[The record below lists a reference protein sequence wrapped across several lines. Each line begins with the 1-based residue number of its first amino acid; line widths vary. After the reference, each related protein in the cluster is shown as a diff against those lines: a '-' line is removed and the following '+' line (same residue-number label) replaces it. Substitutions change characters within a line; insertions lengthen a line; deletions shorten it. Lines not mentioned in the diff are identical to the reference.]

1 MNAEIEE
8 NIRKNVTWA
17 HLPAHIKQILSNSSK
32 EYDRYVVNFSIKNQL
47 RYRGNLVRHVFRD
60 EKRYYERVVAYSRE
74 RLMLFPYHLADMII
88 KGLRMTP
95 FNYYIS
101 VVEKLMQAEKSYDT
115 LPNFTAADCLR
126 LLGIGRNEYIE
137 LMNKSRSNRGR
148 LFGRKNVRI
157 LLPKVP
163 CDIHIEPWWR
173 VEVGLVL
180 EEDIKMVNE
189 EELAVIDKLID
200 LGSQNAGQLNYYVVL
215 SLYKKGL
222 IYLDVPITGADRVQ
236 VPPLQ
241 GFVMNRIL
249 GDYFETLLYK
259 IFVSIDEHTTV
270 GELAGVL
277 QVDTELVKQAVSL
290 YCRLKF
296 ARKLD
301 VDIEQERNKW
311 HPSWSNVPMQSSK
324 NVDITP
330 LTLNLNNNSN
340 LNISG
345 ELQSPQ
351 TEVPESPASSSLPRK
366 GQRVAFLFDSTLTA
380 FLMMGNL
387 SPGLKKHAVTMFEVG
402 KLCDETLDS
411 FLAELEKVS
420 VLDAEG
426 EGEARRFFDHAVIL
440 RSTVL
445 ALRKLPSPG
454 LDLVRLESL
463 HSLDDATC
471 MRLLQKKY
479 KLLVSMA
486 PLSKEVR
493 PITSL
498 LPPHLGPAVPE
509 VNSLWFKLFLYHMT
523 GYGPPSLLL
532 TKGTTLKQLPRM
544 FLGFTRLLVTSWL
557 HEPAVIPVANILYV
571 NAALQFSPVLI
582 QAYGVHQPAQTYV
595 IPFPL
600 KSDPSTKIKE
610 QPMDLLFKN
619 HQAVRCL
626 GEFVDLDHNCGYLTF
641 ANIGV
646 LDFGCPNKEQ
656 VVRLGRTAGRLSTGF
671 AKIAKAKAEKENE
684 MEPLSICNENFSF
697 KTDEAPTEKIKTEHQ
712 EKQSAKDTTRDKS
725 EMIIDKDELERKLQ
739 SPVENHFALT
749 PVTTSE
755 SSSPANGFTSQECT
769 DLLQEELDH
778 LVVREEVT
786 EAKENLGLELNLKSS
801 VSVEGLVSPLDE
813 NISMFTRDRENQ
825 NKEEKRK
832 LAEESSDKIEKK
844 DIAPEVW
851 TLLDCHFGV
860 PLFDVNANTK
870 ICDTIV
876 SGGLAE
882 VSSLDQLVESSRKL
896 GSALLDFISQCQY
909 YPGENMEILK
919 RGRLVPLPKHNLVFD
934 NGRVSEWLGK

>member
-8 NIRKNVTWA
+8 CVRNNTTWGQ
-17 HLPAHIKQILSNSSK
+17 LPAHVKQILNNSSK
-32 EYDRYVVNFSIKNQL
+32 AYERYIVSFSIKNQL
-47 RYRGNLVRHVFRD
+47 RYRGNLVRNILRD
-60 EKRYYERVVAYSRE
+60 EKRYYERVVSYSRE
-74 RLMLFPYHLADMII
+74 KLMLFPYHLADMVV
-88 KGLRMTP
+88 KGLRITP

-137 LMNKSRSNRGR
+137 LMNRCRSNRGR
-148 LFGRKNVRI
+148 LFGKKNVKG

-163 CDIHIEPWWR
+163 CEIHIEPWWR

-180 EEDIKMVNE
+180 EEDVKMLNE
-189 EELAVIDKLID
+189 EEIAVIDKLID
-200 LGSQNAGQLNYYVVL
+200 LGSVNAGELNYDIVL

-222 IYLDVPITGADRVQ
+222 IYLDVPITAVDRVQ

-270 GELAGVL
+270 GELSAVL
-277 QVDTELVKQAVSL
+277 QVETELVKQAVSL
-290 YCRLKF
+290 YCRLQF
-296 ARKLD
+296 AKKID
-301 VDIEQERNKW
+301 PETEQDILKKHLSWNSLPISGSRN
-311 HPSWSNVPMQSSK
+311 SM
-324 NVDITP
+324 DITP
-330 LTLNLNNNSN
+330 LTLNLDPN
-340 LNISG
+340 
-345 ELQSPQ
+345 EVQKKQDLQSPQ
-351 TEVPESPASSSLPRK
+351 SELPDSPASSTLTRK
-366 GQRVAFLFDSTLTA
+366 GQRIAFLFDSTLTA

-402 KLCDETLDS
+402 KLCDESLDS

-463 HSLDDATC
+463 HSLDEATC
-471 MRLLQKKY
+471 LRLLQKKY

-486 PLSKEVR
+486 PLSREVR

-509 VNSLWFKLFLYHMT
+509 VNTLWFKIFLYHRT

-532 TKGTTLKQLPRM
+532 TKGTILKQLPRV
-544 FLGFTRLLVTSWL
+544 FLGYSRLLVTTWL
-557 HEPAVIPVANILYV
+557 HEPAVIPISNVLFV

-582 QAYGVHQPAQTYV
+582 QAYGVHQPAQTYIV
-595 IPFPL
+595 PFPFTQGTPGKNSYESPTDIL
-600 KSDPSTKIKE
+600 FRKHPAVKCLL
-610 QPMDLLFKN
+610 DL
-619 HQAVRCL
+619 
-626 GEFVDLDHNCGYLTF
+626 VDLEHNCGYMTF
-641 ANIGV
+641 VNIGV
-646 LDFGCPNKEQ
+646 LDFGCPNRES
-656 VVRLGRTAGRLSTGF
+656 VVRLGRNYRPPSSKVQKVKTDNN
-671 AKIAKAKAEKENE
+671 KP
-684 MEPLSICNENFSF
+684 EPTSISNENFSLTIS
-697 KTDEAPTEKIKTEHQ
+697 KTPSNPAEPSSEK
-712 EKQSAKDTTRDKS
+712 
-725 EMIIDKDELERKLQ
+725 KDEVERLLQ
-739 SPVENHFALT
+739 SPDESHFALT
-749 PVTTSE
+749 PVTNSQ
-755 SSSPANGFTSQECT
+755 SSSPANGFTCQESNT
-769 DLLQEELDH
+769 LLQEELDQ
-778 LVVREEVT
+778 L
-786 EAKENLGLELNLKSS
+786 AKQDDVETNSS
-801 VSVEGLVSPLDE
+801 GSDFVITNSASLDCLMSPTDE
-813 NISMFTRDRENQ
+813 NISMFTRVN
-825 NKEEKRK
+825 EETTSVS
-832 LAEESSDKIEKK
+832 ESESEVKDSEDDK
-844 DIAPEVW
+844 PEVW

-882 VSSLDQLVESSRKL
+882 ASSLDHLVESSRKL
-896 GSALLDFISQCQY
+896 GGILLDFISQCQY
-909 YPGENMEILK
+909 YPGENMEIMK

-934 NGRVSEWLGK
+934 NGKVGEWAGK

>member
-1 MNAEIEE
+1 MNAEVED

-17 HLPAHIKQILSNSSK
+17 HLPAHLKQILGNSSK

-60 EKRYYERVVAYSRE
+60 EKRYYEHIIGYSRE
-74 RLMLFPYHLADMII
+74 KLMLFPYHLADMVV

-95 FNYYIS
+95 FNYYIL
-101 VVEKLMQAEKSYDT
+101 VVEKLMLAEKSYDT

-157 LLPKVP
+157 LLPRVP

-173 VEVGLVL
+173 VEIGLVL
-180 EEDIKMVNE
+180 EEDVKMVNE
-189 EELAVIDKLID
+189 EELALLDKLID
-200 LGSQNAGQLNYYVVL
+200 YGSQNAGDLDYHVVL

-270 GELAGVL
+270 GELASVL
-277 QVDTELVKQAVSL
+277 EVETELVKQAVSL
-290 YCRLKF
+290 YCRLQF
-296 ARKLD
+296 ARKLNQD
-301 VDIEQERNKW
+301 EQERKW
-311 HPSWSNVPMQSSK
+311 HPSWTNIPVQNDK
-324 NVDITP
+324 NMDITP
-330 LTLNLNNNSN
+330 LTLALTPTHT
-340 LNISG
+340 
-345 ELQSPQ
+345 SPIPSSP
-351 TEVPESPASSSLPRK
+351 TGLPDPPDSPAASTTRSGR
-366 GQRVAFLFDSTLTA
+366 RVAFLFDSALTA

-387 SPGLKKHAVTMFEVG
+387 SPGLKRHAVTMFEVG
-402 KLCDETLDS
+402 KLCDESLDS

-445 ALRKLPSPG
+445 ALRKLPGPG

-463 HSLDDATC
+463 HSLDEATC
-471 MRLLQKKY
+471 SRLLQKKY

-486 PLSKEVR
+486 PLSREVR
-493 PITSL
+493 PVTSL
-498 LPPHLGPAVPE
+498 SPPHLGPAVPE
-509 VNSLWFKLFLYHMT
+509 VNSLWFKMFLYHMT

-544 FLGFTRLLVTSWL
+544 FLGFSRLLVTSWL
-557 HEPAVIPVANILYV
+557 HEPAVIPIANILYV
-571 NAALQFSPVLI
+571 NATLQFASVLI
-582 QAYGVHQPAQTYV
+582 QAYGVMRPAETQV
-595 IPFPL
+595 VPFPFK
-600 KSDPSTKIKE
+600 KSVNNRPNE
-610 QPMDLLFKN
+610 VLFHN
-619 HQAVRCL
+619 HGSVKCL
-626 GEFVDLDHNCGYLTF
+626 SEVVNLEHNCGYLTF
-641 ANIGV
+641 VNIGI
-646 LDFGCPNKEQ
+646 LDFGCKNREK
-656 VVRLGRTAGRLSTGF
+656 VVRLGRTVKNGAVGS
-671 AKIAKAKAEKENE
+671 AKQVQRKTENNNQE
-684 MEPLSICNENFSF
+684 EPLSITNENFSF
-697 KTDEAPTEKIKTEHQ
+697 KTETTPKKTL
-712 EKQSAKDTTRDKS
+712 DKPV
-725 EMIIDKDELERKLQ
+725 EDDKKLQ
-739 SPVENHFALT
+739 SPVESHFALT
-749 PVTTSE
+749 PVTNSQ
-755 SSSPANGFTSQECT
+755 SSSPANGFTSQEGNN
-769 DLLQEELDH
+769 LLQEELDQ
-778 LVVREEVT
+778 LAIDETDNVRT
-786 EAKENLGLELNLKSS
+786 DNMLSLTLKNS
-801 VSVEGLVSPLDE
+801 VSVDGLLSPMEE
-813 NISMFTRDRENQ
+813 NISMFSRDEGSAV
-825 NKEEKRK
+825 K
-832 LAEESSDKIEKK
+832 SSDGSVKDDKKEKNST
-844 DIAPEVW
+844 DEDRAEVW

-860 PLFDVNANTK
+860 PLFDVNANTN
-870 ICDTIV
+870 ICDSIV

-882 VSSLDQLVESSRKL
+882 AASLEQLVESSRKL

-919 RGRLVPLPKHNLVFD
+919 RGRLVPLPRHNLVFD
-934 NGRVSEWLGK
+934 NGRVSEWSGK

>member
-1 MNAEIEE
+1 MNTEIED

-17 HLPAHIKQILSNSSK
+17 QLPAHVKQILSNSSK
-32 EYDRYVVNFSIKNQL
+32 EYDRYITNFSIKNQL
-47 RYRGNLVRHVFRD
+47 RYRGNLVRNVFRD
-60 EKRYYERVVAYSRE
+60 EKRYYERVLQYSRE
-74 RLMLFPYHLADMII
+74 RLMLFPYHLADMVV

-115 LPNFTAADCLR
+115 LPNFTAADCKLGVSLTTLYSTDFFLGLR

-148 LFGRKNVRI
+148 LFGRKNVKV
-157 LLPKVP
+157 LLPKIP

-180 EEDIKMVNE
+180 EEDVKTVTE

-200 LGSQNAGQLNYYVVL
+200 LGSQNAGDLNYHVVIN
-215 SLYKKGL
+215 LYKKGL
-222 IYLDVPITGADRVQ
+222 IYLDVPITAVDRVQ

-301 VDIEQERNKW
+301 TNPEQERPKW
-311 HPSWSNVPMQSSK
+311 HSSWNNLPQRENKKM
-324 NVDITP
+324 DITP
-330 LTLNLNNNSN
+330 LTLSLSNDANLNMSGD
-340 LNISG
+340 LN
-345 ELQSPQ
+345 SPQ
-351 TEVPESPASSSLPRK
+351 TDLLESPAGSTLPRK

-402 KLCDETLDS
+402 KLCDESLDS

-463 HSLDDATC
+463 HSLDEATC
-471 MRLLQKKY
+471 LRLLQKKY

-486 PLSKEVR
+486 PLSREVR

-498 LPPHLGPAVPE
+498 SPPHLGPAVPE
-509 VNSLWFKLFLYHMT
+509 VNTLWFKLFLYHMT

-532 TKGTTLKQLPRM
+532 TKGTAIKQLPRL

-557 HEPAVIPVANILYV
+557 HEPAIIPIANVLYV

-582 QAYGVHQPAQTYV
+582 QAYGVHQPAQTYI
-595 IPFPL
+595 IPFPF
-600 KSDPSTKIKE
+600 KQGTPTKIKE
-610 QPMDLLFKN
+610 QPTDLIFKN
-619 HQAVRCL
+619 HQAVKCL
-626 GEFVDLDHNCGYLTF
+626 AEYVDLEHNCGYLTF

-646 LDFGCPNKEQ
+646 LDFGCPNREI
-656 VVRLGRTAGRLSTGF
+656 VVRLGRNSRGLSSGF
-671 AKIAKAKAEKENE
+671 SKMAKAKTDNNNQSEA
-684 MEPLSICNENFSF
+684 LSIANENFSL
-697 KTDEAPTEKIKTEHQ
+697 
-712 EKQSAKDTTRDKS
+712 KS
-725 EMIIDKDELERKLQ
+725 EENSPKKADDKPTGDQSGKKIDKPEMERCLQ
-739 SPVENHFALT
+739 SPDEGHFALT
-749 PVTTSE
+749 PVTSSQ

-769 DLLQEELDH
+769 DLLQEELDQ
-778 LVVREEVT
+778 LVISEEV
-786 EAKENLGLELNLKSS
+786 KETRGNMVLELNLKSS
-801 VSVEGLVSPLDE
+801 ASVEQLVSPGEE
-813 NISMFTRDRENQ
+813 NISMFTRDDENQ
-825 NKEEKRK
+825 TETTNEQSAKENKKEEPENR
-832 LAEESSDKIEKK
+832 A
-844 DIAPEVW
+844 EVW
-851 TLLDCHFGV
+851 TLLDCHFGI

-870 ICDTIV
+870 ICDTVI

-882 VSSLDQLVESSRKL
+882 PSSLEQLVESSRKL
-896 GSALLDFISQCQY
+896 GSSLLDFISQCQY

-919 RGRLVPLPKHNLVFD
+919 RGRLVPLP
-934 NGRVSEWLGK
+934 

>member
-1 MNAEIEE
+1 MNTEIEE
-8 NIRKNVTWA
+8 HIRKNVTWV
-17 HLPAHIKQILSNSSK
+17 HLPTHIKQVLSNSSK

-60 EKRYYERVVAYSRE
+60 EKRYYERIIAYSRE
-74 RLMLFPYHLADMII
+74 RLMLFPYHLADMVV

-126 LLGIGRNEYIE
+126 LLGIGRNEYID

-148 LFGRKNVRI
+148 LFGRKNVKV
-157 LLPKVP
+157 LLPRVP
-163 CDIHIEPWWR
+163 SDIHMEPWWR

-180 EEDIKMVNE
+180 EEDVKMVNDA
-189 EELAVIDKLID
+189 ELIVIDKLID
-200 LGSQNAGQLNYYVVL
+200 SGSQNAGTLPYHIVR

-222 IYLDVPITGADRVQ
+222 IYLDIPITSVDRVQ

-296 ARKLD
+296 ARKLNSD
-301 VDIEQERNKW
+301 PLSTEQETRYWHSSWNSIPMENTRNI
-311 HPSWSNVPMQSSK
+311 
-324 NVDITP
+324 DITP
-330 LTLNLNNNSN
+330 LTLSLSGNANLTTTTE
-340 LNISG
+340 I
-345 ELQSPQ
+345 QSPQ
-351 TEVPESPASSSLPRK
+351 LDLPESPAGSSLPRN
-366 GQRVAFLFDSTLTA
+366 GQRIAFLFDSTLTA

-402 KLCDETLDS
+402 KLCDESLDS
-411 FLAELEKVS
+411 FLMELEKVS

-445 ALRKLPSPG
+445 ALRKLVGTG

-463 HSLDDATC
+463 HSLDEATC
-471 MRLLQKKY
+471 LRLLQKKY

-486 PLSKEVR
+486 PLSREVR
-493 PITSL
+493 PVTSL

-509 VNSLWFKLFLYHMT
+509 VNTLWFKMFLYHIT

-557 HEPAVIPVANILYV
+557 HEPAVIPIANILYV
-571 NAALQFSPVLI
+571 NVTLQFSPVLV
-582 QAYGVHQPAQTYV
+582 QAYGVHQPAQTY
-595 IPFPL
+595 ILPFPF
-600 KSDPSTKIKE
+600 KPKTPSKIKRKST
-610 QPMDLLFKN
+610 DLMFQN
-619 HQAVRCL
+619 HLAVSCL
-626 GEFVDLDHNCGYLTF
+626 TEFVDLNHNCGYLTF

-646 LDFGCPNKEQ
+646 LDFGCPNRERA
-656 VVRLGRTAGRLSTGF
+656 VRLGRSNRTSNSGF
-671 AKIAKAKAEKENE
+671 AKSSKTKTENNNQTVTTSIA
-684 MEPLSICNENFSF
+684 NENFTF
-697 KTDEAPTEKIKTEHQ
+697 NPNEKSPKSKLPDQKGDSKLGSQ
-712 EKQSAKDTTRDKS
+712 ENNFVIISKS
-725 EMIIDKDELERKLQ
+725 N
-739 SPVENHFALT
+739 SPC
-749 PVTTSE
+749 
-755 SSSPANGFTSQECT
+755 SSPTNGFSCQEGSY
-769 DLLQEELDH
+769 LLQQELDQ
-778 LVVREEVT
+778 LDIQERTKQKEVPSD
-786 EAKENLGLELNLKSS
+786 LNLKNSLS
-801 VSVEGLVSPLDE
+801 MDILTSPCDE
-813 NISMFTRDRENQ
+813 NINMFSREFE
-825 NKEEKRK
+825 KEESVKIQEDLSVHTNDNGK
-832 LAEESSDKIEKK
+832 NEESKS
-844 DIAPEVW
+844 EVW
-851 TLLDCHFGV
+851 TLLDCHFGI
-860 PLFDVNANTK
+860 PLFDVNANTE

-876 SGGLAE
+876 YGGLSE
-882 VSSLDQLVESSRKL
+882 PNSLENLVESSRKL
-896 GSALLDFISQCQY
+896 GSLLLDFISQCQY

-919 RGRLVPLPKHNLVFD
+919 RGRLVPLPRHNLVFD
-934 NGRVSEWLGK
+934 NGRVSEWTGK